1 METWQEAA
9 CYIRVSTEDQTEYS
23 PEAQH
28 RALEHYAR
36 QHQLTI
42 SPEHVYIDAGISGRR
57 AETRPA
63 FMAMIAAAKKRPP
76 PFSVILVHKFDRFAR
91 NREDSIVYKSML
103 RSASCQYHRTP
114 GRRQNEPDFRS
125 HAGGYGGILL
135 D

>member
-91 NREDSIVYKSML
+91 NREDSTSINL
-103 RSASCQYHRTP
+103 CCGGSAECKLSVS
-114 GRRQNEPDFRS
+114 QNTWKTTK
-125 HAGGYGGILL
+125 
-135 D
+135 

>member
-63 FMAMIAAAKKRPP
+63 FYGHDC
-76 PFSVILVHKFDRFAR
+76 SG
-91 NREDSIVYKSML
+91 EET
-103 RSASCQYHRTP
+103 SASVFCDL
-114 GRRQNEPDFRS
+114 GS
-125 HAGGYGGILL
+125 
-135 D
+135 